1 MAVVS
6 GMEFKNPLN
15 LKHLLTI
22 LQYNDLKNRTDT
34 LENNIKTRSLG
45 TLIQT
50 DADKVFN
57 YYDYNYMDL
66 IYEKERMK

>member
-6 GMEFKNPLN
+6 HLEFKSPLN

-57 YYDYNYMDL
+57 YYDYNYIDL